1 MRACIRFQLD
11 TAVCYTYGVCKHAR
25 VCCQAACDMTHA
37 IVMQEEMEKC
47 REAFEQFDMDKSGT
61 IEPWELKVVTY
72 LVSSICSSQ
81 SLGRVY
87 FGRQHNTVADT
98 LFWIGQETLIAMGQT
113 PTDEDL
119 AEMFLELDHDN
130 SGGIDFPEVL
140 KGGGARK
147 GGKKRW

>member
-1 MRACIRFQLD
+1 MGHWQ
-11 TAVCYTYGVCKHAR
+11 AR
-25 VCCQAACDMTHA
+25 SSTH
-37 IVMQEEMEKC
+37 
-47 REAFEQFDMDKSGT
+47 
-61 IEPWELKVVTY
+61 
-72 LVSSICSSQ
+72 LVSL

-147 GGKKRW
+147 GGKKRWRGLQYWRLRWAFAPLCTASGRFMQPQTALCSPRG